1 MYRAGFCD
9 IIGKNGKI
17 LQKLEEK
24 EMSKENNETKLCKHC
39 KTEIPAGAKVC
50 PNCRK
55 KQGGAG
61 KWIAIVI
68 LAVVIFA
75 AVSGGGDDDKVSRV
89 EPTKGETA
97 KQQEKQ
103 SEKAVTTTAQ
113 ETEDSSFGI
122 GDTAEFKDIRAT
134 LTNITESNGSEFN
147 KPSDGNVFV
156 LAEFEIE
163 NNSEKELTISSIM
176 SFDAYQ
182 DGYATSQ
189 SLTALLEKEGEQLD
203 GTIAPGK
210 KMKGSIGYEIPADY
224 KELEINLQLDVWSN
238 KKIVFVYK
246 K

>member
-1 MYRAGFCD
+1 MS
-9 IIGKNGKI
+9 
-17 LQKLEEK
+17 EK
-24 EMSKENNETKLCKHC
+24 QGTKLCKHC

-55 KQGGAG
+55 KQGGVG
-61 KWIAIVI
+61 KWIAIVLVAI
-68 LAVVIFA
+68 VIIGVA
-75 AVSGGGDDDKVSRV
+75 AGGGEDEKVSKV
-89 EPTKGETA
+89 EPTRGETS
-97 KQQEKQ
+97 KQPEKQ
-103 SEKAVTTTAQ
+103 TEKVATTAAP
-113 ETEDSSFGI
+113 ETEDSSFGV
-122 GDTAEFKDIRAT
+122 GDTAEFKDIRVT
-134 LTNITESNGSEFN
+134 LTNIAESNGGDYN
-147 KPSDGNVFV
+147 KPSEGNVFV

-224 KELEINLQLDVWSN
+224 KELEINLQLDVWSS
-238 KKIVFVYK
+238 KKIVFVYSK
-246 K
+246 